1 MCFQHYL
8 ESLPMTLPS
17 MSILD
22 PLGSLWYL
30 FFAGFAP
37 RKEAN
42 LVSVITSCALQD
54 AVPLVAD
61 AGGTPT

>member
-1 MCFQHYL
+1 
-8 ESLPMTLPS
+8 